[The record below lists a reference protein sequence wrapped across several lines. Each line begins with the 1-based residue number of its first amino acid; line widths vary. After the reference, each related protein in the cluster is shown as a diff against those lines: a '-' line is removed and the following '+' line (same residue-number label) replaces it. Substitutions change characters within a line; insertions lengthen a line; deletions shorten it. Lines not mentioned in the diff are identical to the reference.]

1 MSRKNQRKK
10 FVPFYTLMDEMLAHP
25 ANPMHP
31 AKADFQ
37 LAVMRLG
44 LEAMRSAESPAA
56 EHWRVVVD
64 CVNLMEKLVDM
75 GEIEDEGGW
84 IADAFHALA
93 DSARRS
99 QAGEPIRLTPA
110 GLEAVEAALE
120 GYELVLRERPERVV
134 IRAHRLVEKAVLD
147 VRRGKRVPGAQ
158 VVGL

>member
-1 MSRKNQRKK
+1 M
-10 FVPFYTLMDEMLAHP
+10 
-25 ANPMHP
+25 
-31 AKADFQ
+31 
-37 LAVMRLG
+37 
-44 LEAMRSAESPAA
+44 
-56 EHWRVVVD
+56 
-64 CVNLMEKLVDM
+64 NLMEKLVDM